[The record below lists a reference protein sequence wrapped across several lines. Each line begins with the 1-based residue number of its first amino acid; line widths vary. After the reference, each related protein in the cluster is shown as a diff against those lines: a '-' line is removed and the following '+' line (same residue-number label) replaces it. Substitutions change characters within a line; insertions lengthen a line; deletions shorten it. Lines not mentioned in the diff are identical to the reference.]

1 MRISDWSSD
10 VCSSDL
16 RLRCSNSSTSP
27 PRRAGEACRRTWRG
41 RARRRRPPAIRASWW
56 PQGWG
61 ASFRSDL
68 QAFDAARG
76 GHVAAVLAGEA
87 RDGHVFAALAVCG
100 GPLVARSEAH
110 TYELQSLMRISYAV
124 FCLK

>member
-1 MRISDWSSD
+1 MEYGMRISDWSSD
-10 VCSSDL
+10 VFASDL
-16 RLRCSNSSTSP
+16 
-27 PRRAGEACRRTWRG
+27 
-41 RARRRRPPAIRASWW
+41 
-56 PQGWG
+56 QGWG

-100 GPLVARSEAH
+100 GHLVAGRGGHLAAVLAGDDQVPARLQATVSAGSLDLADEAG
-110 TYELQSLMRISYAV
+110 RAGRAAV
-124 FCLK
+124 HAGGIAGERG